1 VRRVSGGAIPTE
13 SRSSRSLRE
22 IALFAD
28 LPDAD
33 LAALADTM
41 RTVTLAAGDALFRQ
55 GDRGEEFFVVVD
67 GELDVVR
74 AMGSREELV
83 LGLVRAGECLG
94 EMSLL
99 LPDGQRTASV
109 RARRESRLLALGRA
123 QFFDLVLRHPS
134 VAGSIT
140 RVLSRR
146 LASIN
151 DATFRDLTAKNR
163 SLEEAL
169 TALRAA
175 QAKLVEQERLERE
188 IELAAEIQRSILPDQ
203 LPERAGHDFGARM
216 VPARRVGGDFFD
228 FFDLDEARIGI
239 VIGDVAD
246 KGIPSAIFMAR
257 AHALIVAEAHRRIS
271 PGDVLRAV
279 NEHVTRLD
287 KSAQFVTAI
296 YGVLDV
302 RSSRFLYARAGHEPP
317 LIALPDGRVHRPP
330 LRPGMALGFAPRM
343 ALDEDTLDLPCGGCL
358 LLYTDGVTDCRDV
371 RGDSFG
377 RERVSR
383 LLAAERRQSA
393 QRVCDD
399 LVASVVEFQAGAA
412 QDDDVTLVA
421 VRHRARE
428 EPAGP
433 APTMAQPSS

>member
-1 VRRVSGGAIPTE
+1 VSSPLAA
-13 SRSSRSLRE
+13 

-28 LPDAD
+28 LADAE
-33 LAALADTM
+33 LAAVADTM
-41 RTVTLAAGDALFRQ
+41 REVMLAAGDALFRQ
-55 GDRGEEFFVVVD
+55 GDVGEEFYVVVD
-67 GELDVVR
+67 GELDVVS
-74 AMGSREELV
+74 AMGSPEELV

-99 LPDGQRTASV
+99 LPDGHRTASV
-109 RARRESRLLALGRA
+109 RARRPSRLLALGRA
-123 QFFDLVLRHPS
+123 QFFELVLRHPS
-134 VAGSIT
+134 VARSIT

-163 SLEEAL
+163 SLQEAL
-169 TALRAA
+169 GELRAA
-175 QAKLVEQERLERE
+175 QAKLIEQEKLQRE
-188 IELAAEIQRSILPDQ
+188 LELAAEIQRSILPDR

-216 VPARRVGGDFFD
+216 IPARRVGGDFYD
-228 FFDLDEARIGI
+228 FFDLDESRISV

-257 AHALIVAEAHRRIS
+257 AHALIVAEAHRRAS
-271 PGDVLRAV
+271 PGEVLRAV

-287 KSAQFVTAI
+287 KTAQFVTAI

-302 RSSRFLYARAGHEPP
+302 RSSRFAYARAGHEPP
-317 LIALPDGRVHRPP
+317 LVLLPDGRVDRAP
-330 LRPGMALGFAPRM
+330 LRPGMALGFAPQIT
-343 ALDEDTLDLPCGGCL
+343 LDESALDLPSGGCL
-358 LLYTDGVTDCRDV
+358 LFYTDGVTDCRDMD
-371 RGDSFG
+371 GEPFG

-383 LLAAERRQSA
+383 RLAATRGSSA

-399 LVASVVEFQAGAA
+399 LVEALVAFQGGAA

-421 VRHRARE
+421 VRHRA
-428 EPAGP
+428 
-433 APTMAQPSS
+433 PS

>member
-1 VRRVSGGAIPTE
+1 MVETGRGGVSE
-13 SRSSRSLRE
+13 SRFAHPLAE

-33 LAALADTM
+33 RAALASTM
-41 RTVTLAAGDALFRQ
+41 RSVALAAGDALFHQ
-55 GDRGEEFFVVVD
+55 GDRGEDFFVVVH
-67 GELDVVR
+67 GELDVVS
-74 AMGSREELV
+74 AMGTPEELV
-83 LGLVRAGECLG
+83 LGRVGAGECLG

-109 RARRESRLLALGRA
+109 RARRESSLLALGRT

-134 VAGSIT
+134 VASSMT

-188 IELAAEIQRSILPDQ
+188 IELAAEIQRSILPDR
-203 LPERAGHDFGARM
+203 LPQRATHDFGARM
-216 VPARRVGGDFFD
+216 IPARRVGGDFFD
-228 FFDLDEARIGI
+228 FFDLGEEQIGI

-271 PGDVLRAV
+271 PGEVLRAV

-287 KSAQFVTAI
+287 KAAQFVTAL
-296 YGVLDV
+296 YGILDL
-302 RSSRFLYARAGHEPP
+302 RTSRFVYARAGHEPP
-317 LIALPDGRVHRPP
+317 LVALPEGGIHRPQ
-330 LRPGMALGFAPRM
+330 LGAGMALGFAPEIR
-343 ALDEDTLDLPCGGCL
+343 LDENALELPPGGCL
-358 LLYTDGVTDCRDV
+358 LLYTDGVTDCRDPH
-371 RGDSFG
+371 GEAFG
-377 RERVSR
+377 RERASAVICASR
-383 LLAAERRQSA
+383 RESA

-399 LVASVVEFQAGAA
+399 LVAAVVDFQAGAA

-421 VRHRARE
+421 VRHRS
-428 EPAGP
+428 PD
-433 APTMAQPSS
+433 SSRLQSVR

>member
-1 VRRVSGGAIPTE
+1 VETGPAGSSE
-13 SRSSRSLRE
+13 SRLSHPLGE

-33 LAALADTM
+33 RAALASTM
-41 RTVTLAAGDALFRQ
+41 RSVTLAAGDALFHQ
-55 GDRGEEFFVVVD
+55 GDRGEDFFVVVH
-67 GELDVVR
+67 GELDVVS
-74 AMGSREELV
+74 AMGTPEELV
-83 LGLVRAGECLG
+83 LGRVCAGECLG

-109 RARRESRLLALGRA
+109 RARRESRLLALGRT

-134 VAGSIT
+134 VARSIT

-151 DATFRDLTAKNR
+151 DAAFRDLTAKNR

-188 IELAAEIQRSILPDQ
+188 IEVAAEIQRSILPDRVPQ
-203 LPERAGHDFGARM
+203 RATHDFGARM
-216 VPARRVGGDFFD
+216 IPARRVGGDFFD
-228 FFDLDEARIGI
+228 FFDLGEERIGI

-271 PGDVLRAV
+271 PGEVLRAV
-279 NEHVTRLD
+279 NEHITRLD
-287 KSAQFVTAI
+287 KAAQFVTAL
-296 YGVLDV
+296 YGILDL
-302 RSSRFLYARAGHEPP
+302 RTSRFVYARAGHEPP
-317 LIALPDGRVHRPP
+317 LVALPNGGIHRPA
-330 LRPGMALGFAPRM
+330 LGAGMALGFAPEIR
-343 ALDEDTLDLPCGGCL
+343 LDESALEVPPGGCL
-358 LLYTDGVTDCRDV
+358 LLYTDGVTDCRDPH
-371 RGDSFG
+371 GEAFG
-377 RERVSR
+377 RERASAVISASR
-383 LLAAERRQSA
+383 RESA

-399 LVASVVEFQAGAA
+399 LVAAVVDFQAGAA

-421 VRHRARE
+421 VRHRSPE
-428 EPAGP
+428 
-433 APTMAQPSS
+433 SSRLRSVT